1 MRGLLS
7 RLGDE
12 AGTSR
17 HARDVQA
24 SIAEHLQVMLNTR
37 SGEAAA
43 AGDFGVVDFTELMHR
58 FPSAVQA
65 LQQSI
70 RATVLRYEP
79 RLRAVSVRH
88 VPDEDPLTVRFDITG
103 QLGEGAGL
111 VRLSTV
117 MTPGGK
123 FDVG

>member
-12 AGTSR
+12 AGPSR
-17 HARDVQA
+17 HTRDVPA
-24 SIAEHLQVMLNTR
+24 SIAQHLQVMLNTR
-37 SGEAAA
+37 SGESPA

-70 RATVLRYEP
+70 RATVLR
-79 RLRAVSVRH
+79 
-88 VPDEDPLTVRFDITG
+88 
-103 QLGEGAGL
+103 
-111 VRLSTV
+111 
-117 MTPGGK
+117 
-123 FDVG
+123 